1 MGGGSSKEEV
11 KEGVIDNSSGFH
23 LIEIHSN
30 TAKLGIATLIGFIFI
45 IFIIYYCWRKFCHR
59 TAATTSDRFRA
70 RCSSVRRR
78 FSTAHPPRDVPRE
91 LYYPEM
97 YQLPHYPGLH
107 DTRPSAPAQ
116 SVARPAVTAGP
127 ITTHATLATPLNTG
141 QTNKSYT
148 PSSYFGETDEQV

>member
-1 MGGGSSKEEV
+1 M

-45 IFIIYYCWRKFCHR
+45 IFIMYYCWRKFCHR

-78 FSTAHPPRDVPRE
+78 FSAAHQLRNVPRE
-91 LYYPEM
+91 LHYNEM
-97 YQLPHYPGLH
+97 YQLPYYNPPGPH
-107 DTRPSAPAQ
+107 DTRPSAPAAQ
-116 SVARPAVTAGP
+116 SVARPAAVTAGP
-127 ITTHATLATPLNTG
+127 MTTTHATPPNTG
-141 QTNKSYT
+141 HTNKSFT
-148 PSSYFGETDEQV
+148 HSSYFGEDTDEQV